1 MEQARAIVC
10 HCFLG
15 GKFKCEAD
23 AGRDTTDT
31 QRQELEAWAER
42 AGHMVVRAYED
53 HGISGA
59 KGRDQRPQFDAPL
72 KAAIRRKFNM
82 IAVWSSDRL
91 GRSLRYLVEV
101 LEIIRDTGTGLYI
114 HTRSVDTT
122 TPAGRAMF
130 GMLGIFSEFEREM
143 IVARVTAGLAR
154 ARDAVARNGHFTS
167 KAGKL
172 RKRLGRPNAAKKL
185 EAARRELAKGIGVLK
200 TAKLVGLGTGTL
212 QRLKHAVAHS

>member
-1 MEQARAIVC
+1 VLVTAFWGVNSNV
-10 HCFLG
+10 
-15 GKFKCEAD
+15 EAD

-130 GMLGIFSEFEREM
+130 GMLGIFSEFKREM
-143 IVARVTAGLAR
+143 IVAL
-154 ARDAVARNGHFTS
+154 
-167 KAGKL
+167 
-172 RKRLGRPNAAKKL
+172 AAKIGKRPRRSQRKGHGPAL
-185 EAARRELAKGIGVLK
+185 PEPPAARWRRVW
-200 TAKLVGLGTGTL
+200 VV
-212 QRLKHAVAHS
+212 RL